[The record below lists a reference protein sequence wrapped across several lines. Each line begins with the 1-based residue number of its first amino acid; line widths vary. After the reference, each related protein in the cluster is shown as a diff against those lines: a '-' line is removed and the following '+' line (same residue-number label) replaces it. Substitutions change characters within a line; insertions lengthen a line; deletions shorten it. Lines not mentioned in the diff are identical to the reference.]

1 VKTGGVQRVPL
12 QKDYWDRVAPEKHFS
27 HPLRLEWLPQH
38 LSSQAHI
45 LDHGCGY
52 GRLIDQLF
60 GTGYRNVVGM
70 DFSEKMLTE
79 CRSRFP
85 NLTLVRNDGRTLP
98 FCDRAFDAVLLF
110 AVLTCIPSDDDQRI
124 LLAEVMRVLRPGG
137 IVYISDLLINTDAR
151 NVERYERYENEFGV
165 YGVFELPEGVIVR
178 HHREEWI
185 EQLTR
190 AFTRLAFERLSVT
203 TMNGNTSAAFQYLGR
218 VSPE

>member
-1 VKTGGVQRVPL
+1 VEKGGVQGVPL
-12 QKDYWDRVAPEKHFS
+12 QKDYWDRVAPEKRFS
-27 HPLRLEWLPQH
+27 HPLRLEWLLQH
-38 LSSQAHI
+38 LSSQARI

-52 GRLIDQLF
+52 GRLIDQLS
-60 GTGYRNVVGM
+60 GAGYRNVVGM
-70 DFSEKMLTE
+70 DFSEKMLTK
-79 CRSRFP
+79 CRSQFP

-124 LLAEVMRVLRPGG
+124 LLVEVMRVLRPGG
-137 IVYISDLLINTDAR
+137 ILYISDLLINTDVR
-151 NVERYERYENEFGV
+151 NVERYERHANGFGV

-190 AFTRLAFERLSVT
+190 AFTRLAFERFSVT
-203 TMNGNTSAAFQYLGR
+203 TMNGNASAAFQYLGR

>member
-1 VKTGGVQRVPL
+1 MQGVPL
-12 QKDYWDRVAPEKHFS
+12 QKDYWDRVAPEKRFS
-27 HPLRLEWLPQH
+27 HPLRLEWLLQY
-38 LSSQAHI
+38 LRSQARI

-52 GRLIDQLF
+52 GRLLHQLS
-60 GTGYRNVVGM
+60 GAGYHNAVGM
-70 DFSEKMLTE
+70 DFSEKMLME

-85 NLTLVRNDGRTLP
+85 NLMLVRNDGRTLP

-124 LLAEVMRVLRPGG
+124 LLAEVRRVLRPGG
-137 IVYISDLLINTDAR
+137 VLYISDLLINADVR
-151 NVERYERYENEFGV
+151 NVERYVRHASKFGV

-190 AFTRLAFERLSVT
+190 AFTRLAFEPFSVT
-203 TMNGNTSAAFQYLGR
+203 TMNGNTSAAFQYLAR
-218 VSPE
+218 ASSE